1 MDIRAAKI
9 ILNEVPTLR
18 TNNCNKS
25 LGGAILINNIDVL
38 KCLLDSGM
46 SPTNEGRPSLPLV
59 AAAQLRRFDAISLL
73 LKHGANP
80 YQKSSE
86 GFSATEM
93 AIMLESSSL
102 LKALDRDKKY
112 LAESERI
119 AHELQPSSSS
129 AFVGIWAD
137 LQEGFGSTL
146 ITLYPDGTGIFGSD
160 VGGIPCI
167 WKKSGGTTRLIMLN
181 GGPNMWKP
189 DEKQAVN
196 LKVDGNNLVMMM
208 DGEERRLK
216 RFDANSAKAAGESS
230 VVRRP
235 QFIHVEKVCV
245 SPGNQLYIQINGQF
259 TKISMD
265 KLVAAA
271 QKTATGTEVL
281 KERMVRWSEFQKG
294 RLPQNI
300 LTNSIEV
307 PFVNKHTDAYFFDKL
322 AFDFDHVAA
331 IQEGYDFT
339 LFPYGSNNY
348 YHGPDT
354 DKFGEEVDGFAL
366 LTKQPFPHGKNW
378 LILYFLKSKSY
389 DRPQPSRW

>member
-1 MDIRAAKI
+1 MGQ
-9 ILNEVPTLR
+9 TLIKKAR
-18 TNNCNKS
+18 W
-25 LGGAILINNIDVL
+25 
-38 KCLLDSGM
+38 
-46 SPTNEGRPSLPLV
+46 
-59 AAAQLRRFDAISLL
+59 
-73 LKHGANP
+73 
-80 YQKSSE
+80 

-119 AHELQPSSSS
+119 AHELQPSSKFCLCRHMGGF
-129 AFVGIWAD
+129 AVK
-137 LQEGFGSTL
+137 GFGSTL

-230 VVRRP
+230 VVWRP

-259 TKISMD
+259 TKS
-265 KLVAAA
+265 
-271 QKTATGTEVL
+271 QWT
-281 KERMVRWSEFQKG
+281 S
-294 RLPQNI
+294 
-300 LTNSIEV
+300 
-307 PFVNKHTDAYFFDKL
+307 
-322 AFDFDHVAA
+322 
-331 IQEGYDFT
+331 
-339 LFPYGSNNY
+339 
-348 YHGPDT
+348 
-354 DKFGEEVDGFAL
+354 
-366 LTKQPFPHGKNW
+366 
-378 LILYFLKSKSY
+378 
-389 DRPQPSRW
+389 